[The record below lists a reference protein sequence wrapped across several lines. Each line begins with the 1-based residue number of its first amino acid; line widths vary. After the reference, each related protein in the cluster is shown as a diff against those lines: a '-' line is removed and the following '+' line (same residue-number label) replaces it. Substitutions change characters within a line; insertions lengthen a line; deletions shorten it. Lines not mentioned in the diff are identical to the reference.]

1 MAGIVL
7 RHGSR
12 RTDSRSTLDGSDDL
26 AAALFNLTHGYYKQA
41 VASLRNYLE
50 VMVFACDCHVSKNED
65 KWSAWR
71 SGKELSFKDISKK
84 LGRRSGID
92 IKEEE
97 AFRKTGACIFP
108 SDIEERKNKD
118 WLGNMYVRFCKFAHA
133 SGDGGNAHLWNSNGP
148 IYRATGMRISYLG
161 YLEAY
166 AIVTLITKLA
176 WPELAIGREC
186 AVLFTPTFIAQYA
199 NEPFN
204 EVCKIYASYLL
215 T

>member
-1 MAGIVL
+1 M

-148 IYRATGMRISYLG
+148 IYSATGMRISYLG